1 MNLGKKTAAAK
12 QFPNKELT
20 YGMLKH
26 FARER
31 GYGDGWAANKFRSIY
46 HVWPNY
52 YRHAPLQMPTPELK
66 SWVQRQNIRWARSPN
81 NLANQHREPEDAY
94 V

>member
-1 MNLGKKTAAAK
+1 LNPGKKTAAAK

-31 GYGDGWAANKFRSIY
+31 GYGDGWAAHKFRSIY

-66 SWVQRQNIRWARSPN
+66 SWVQSQNIRWAKSPN
-81 NLANQHREPEDAY
+81 NPANQHREPEDAY